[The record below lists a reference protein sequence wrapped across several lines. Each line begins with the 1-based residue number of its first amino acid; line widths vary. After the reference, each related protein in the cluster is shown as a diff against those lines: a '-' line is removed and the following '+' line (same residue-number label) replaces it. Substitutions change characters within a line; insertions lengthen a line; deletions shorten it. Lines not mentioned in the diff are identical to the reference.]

1 MGVILDTSILVAAE
15 RGDLDMP
22 AFLAGLGQ
30 DAVAIAAMTAAE
42 LLYGV
47 ERATSAARRSRRG
60 AFVEGLLAVV
70 PTMPFGLL
78 EARRHAQLW
87 AELTRKGKMIG
98 AHDLII
104 AATALAHDFHL
115 ATLNATEF
123 RRVPGLK
130 LVTGA

>member
-1 MGVILDTSILVAAE
+1 
-15 RGDLDMP
+15 
-22 AFLAGLGQ
+22 
-30 DAVAIAAMTAAE
+30 
-42 LLYGV
+42 
-47 ERATSAARRSRRG
+47 
-60 AFVEGLLAVV
+60 
-70 PTMPFGLL
+70 MPFGLL